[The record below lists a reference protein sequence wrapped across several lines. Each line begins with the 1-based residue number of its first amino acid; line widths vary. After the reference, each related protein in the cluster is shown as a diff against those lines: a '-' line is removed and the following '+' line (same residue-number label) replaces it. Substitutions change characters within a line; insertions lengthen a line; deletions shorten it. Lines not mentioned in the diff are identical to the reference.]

1 MKHALIPAALLL
13 AACGASATGNAA
25 GNEANTSAAAP
36 AAPAAAPAKAFEAEE
51 KTDLLEWSLSYP
63 AEAAAIPKLA
73 AMIKAA
79 SDKDKAE
86 NLAAAKSDKAQR
98 AKDDFPFNAY
108 EQSDGW
114 ETYGATDQLL
124 SLADNWYVFTG
135 GAHPNHGT
143 KALLWDKAAD
153 GPIDF
158 ASLLEG
164 GAARLA
170 ALYRDSYCKELT
182 VERSKRREGEDADND
197 PNDPFNVCPK
207 FSELVI
213 MPESPEGGGPMT
225 KIMFHADP
233 YVAGPYVEGD
243 YDIEL
248 PVTAAFIAALKPAY
262 RSSFA
267 VPR

>member
-1 MKHALIPAALLL
+1 MIPAALLL
-13 AACGASATGNAA
+13 AACGASSTGNAA
-25 GNEANTSAAAP
+25 SNDANASAAAP
-36 AAPAAAPAKAFEAEE
+36 ATPAAEPAKPVEMEE
-51 KTDLLEWSLSYP
+51 NTDLLSWSLAYP

-73 AMIKAA
+73 AMIRAA

-86 NLAAAKSDKAQR
+86 NLAAAKSDKAER
-98 AKDDFPFNAY
+98 AKDNYPFNAY
-108 EQSDGW
+108 EQSDGY
-114 ETYGATDQLL
+114 ETLGATDQLL
-124 SLADNWYVFTG
+124 SLADNWYVFSG

-143 KALLWDKAAD
+143 KALLWDKAAG
-153 GPIDF
+153 GPVDF

-164 GAARLA
+164 GAAKLA

-182 VERSKRREGEDADND
+182 VERSKRREGEDADTD
-197 PNDPFNVCPK
+197 PTDPFNACPK

-225 KIMFHADP
+225 KILFHADP

-267 VPR
+267 VAS